1 MKPVAVSVDDKPVS
15 FTGQTARFDSGKDVV
30 LIPLR
35 TVCEALGAQVE
46 WDGGAPKASVRFMNK
61 NVEIHINSR
70 RGTVNGK
77 EFVISADAGIMNE
90 HIMVPLDF
98 MQKALGSK
106 ITSDEGQSFI
116 GDFKK
121 DVYGESMF
129 FPNAEGWGT
138 KN

>member
-1 MKPVAVSVDDKPVS
+1 MEPVAVSVDGKPIS
-15 FTGQTARFDSGKDVV
+15 FADQTAVLDSGKDLV

-35 TVCEALGAQVE
+35 PVCEALGAQVE
-46 WDGGAPKASVRFMNK
+46 WDASTLKAFVTLMNK
-61 NVEIHINSR
+61 NVEIPINSS
-70 RGTVNGK
+70 RGNVNGQ
-77 EFVISADAGIMNE
+77 EIVLSADAVVMNG